1 MTCLIRSYTTRDER
15 LEKSISLSRSKRLPL
30 RKAAPSLSLSCN
42 PLGPGRGTRTP
53 IRYIRIRPKIRIYGS
68 DSSVFPCLNCLII
81 LCLFQLLNLLKNGE
95 VKRRVPY
102 FDAKSRLSTGIHYIF
117 QLTNDPHPY
126 YEYRSGSRRPLNRI
140 QYGSRYETLV
150 ET

>member
-1 MTCLIRSYTTRDER
+1 M
-15 LEKSISLSRSKRLPL
+15 

-102 FDAKSRLSTGIHYIF
+102 FDAKMVIILKIHQEMQESCGPLKSDI
-117 QLTNDPHPY
+117 
-126 YEYRSGSRRPLNRI
+126 SVRPK
-140 QYGSRYETLV
+140 S
-150 ET
+150 